1 MSKDVISKFR
11 AKHGDRYD
19 YSKVEYVTA
28 KTKVVVICTHHGE
41 FLITPNNHL
50 SGYGC
55 AKCSGCGFSI
65 SERLE
70 NFKKRAKEVHGD
82 RYDYSLVD
90 ISKGKIKIGC
100 PDHGYFIQNHSN
112 HTTGKNGCPQC
123 GKNAAGTKM
132 RQEGFANFIQKAKAI
147 HGDKYLYDSI
157 TEYRGAHNKVC
168 IICPEHGEFQV
179 TPANH
184 WSNGIGCPSCSFS
197 NPTKGEVVIA
207 NWLTEH
213 NIKFVPQK
221 TFKDLYITHKHCK
234 LRYDFFLTEQ
244 NVLIE
249 YDGEHHFTPISFS
262 KKKDKHEEFALV
274 QLRDQAK
281 TEYAERNQIPLIRIK
296 YDDDIT
302 GTLNTYFTNRP

>member
-1 MSKDVISKFR
+1 MSKDVITKFR

-28 KTKVVVICTHHGE
+28 KTKVVVICAEHGE
-41 FLITPNNHL
+41 FMVTPNNHL

-55 AKCSGCGFSI
+55 AKCAGKGFSF

-70 NFKKRAKEVHGD
+70 NFIRQAKAVHGD

-90 ISKGKIKIGC
+90 FSKGKIKIGC
-100 PDHGYFIQNHSN
+100 PDHGYFLQNHVN
-112 HTTGKNGCPQC
+112 HTTGKNGCPKC
-123 GKNAAGTKM
+123 SKERDTIN
-132 RQEGFANFIQKAKAI
+132 RRREGFSNFIQKANEV
-147 HGDKYLYDSI
+147 HGNKYLYDSI
-157 TEYRGAHNKVC
+157 TEYKGSHVKVS
-168 IICPEHGEFQV
+168 ILCPEHGEFQV

-184 WSNGIGCPSCSFS
+184 WSNGIGCPTCSFS
-197 NPTKGEVVIA
+197 NPTKGEVIVA

-234 LRYDFFLTEQ
+234 LRYDFFLTEK
-244 NVLIE
+244 NILIE

-274 QLRDQAK
+274 QMRDQAK
-281 TEYAERNQIPLIRIK
+281 TEYAANNDIPLIRIR
-296 YDDDIT
+296 YDDDVTEI
-302 GTLNTYFTNRP
+302 LSRNIV